1 MDKMEGYSVAHM
13 FMPLGRETW
22 RIYRHDN
29 YVGCIS
35 KRWDGKLG
43 WDWHDKSMWS
53 FHTHDFV
60 TIH

>member
-1 MDKMEGYSVAHM
+1 MDKLEGYSVYRWERNGKAT
-13 FMPLGRETW
+13 RY
-22 RIYRHDN
+22 RIYKDEV
-29 YVGCIS
+29 YMACIS
-35 KRWDGKLG
+35 QRWDGKLG